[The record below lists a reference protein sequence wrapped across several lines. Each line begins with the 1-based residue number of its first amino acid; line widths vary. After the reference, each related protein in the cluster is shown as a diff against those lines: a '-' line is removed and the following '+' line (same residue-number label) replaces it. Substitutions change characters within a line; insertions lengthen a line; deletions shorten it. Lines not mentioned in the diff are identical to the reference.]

1 MEYNL
6 SPSLLAADFANL
18 QDAFEALESAGVKWL
33 HLDVMD
39 GVFVPN
45 LSFGITVISSIRK
58 ATNLFFDV
66 HLMITDP
73 IRYVEDFANA
83 GADLINFHLEAC
95 DDPRAVID
103 AIKKTG
109 KKVGITIK
117 PKTPVD
123 ALIPYLEQVDMIL
136 LMSVEPGF
144 GGQSYI
150 PGSTEKI
157 KKLRSMLDDRGLKT
171 DIEIDG
177 GVGLGN
183 IREVLDAGCN
193 IVVAGSAVFK
203 GDIAESAEK
212 FNKVLEDYQS

>member
-73 IRYVEDFANA
+73 IRYVENFANA

-95 DDPRAVID
+95 DDPQAVID

-157 KKLRSMLDDRGLKT
+157 KKLRTMLDDRGLKT

-203 GDIAESAEK
+203 GDIAESAGK
-212 FNKVLEDYQS
+212 FNKVLEDYQL

>member
-157 KKLRSMLDDRGLKT
+157 KKLRSMIDDRGLKT
-171 DIEIDG
+171 DIESDG

-203 GDIAESAEK
+203 GDIAESAGK

>member
-1 MEYNL
+1 MEYYL

-18 QDAFEALESAGVKWL
+18 SDAFEALERAGVRWL

-73 IRYVEDFANA
+73 IRYVENFANA

-95 DDPRAVID
+95 DDPQAVID

-157 KKLRSMLDDRGLKT
+157 KKLRTILDDRGLKT

-177 GVGLGN
+177 GVSLGN

-203 GDIAESAEK
+203 GDIAESTGK
-212 FNKVLEDYQS
+212 FNKVLEDYQL

>member
-123 ALIPYLEQVDMIL
+123 ALIPFLEQVDMIL

-157 KKLRSMLDDRGLKT
+157 KKLRSMIDDRGLKT

-203 GDIAESAEK
+203 GDIAESAGK

>member
-1 MEYNL
+1 MEYYL

-18 QDAFEALESAGVKWL
+18 SDAFEALERAGVRWL

-83 GADLINFHLEAC
+83 GTDLINFHLEAC
-95 DDPRAVID
+95 DDPQAVID

-117 PKTPVD
+117 PKTQVD

-157 KKLRSMLDDRGLKT
+157 KKLRTILDDRGLKT

-177 GVGLGN
+177 GVSLGN

-203 GDIAESAEK
+203 GDIAESAGK
-212 FNKVLEDYQS
+212 FNKVLEDYQL

>member
-1 MEYNL
+1 MEYYL
-6 SPSLLAADFANL
+6 SPSLLAADFVNL
-18 QDAFEALESAGVKWL
+18 SDAFEALERAGVRWL

-95 DDPRAVID
+95 DDPKAVID

-157 KKLRSMLDDRGLKT
+157 KKLRTMLDDRGLKT

-203 GDIAESAEK
+203 GDIAESAGK
-212 FNKVLEDYQS
+212 FNKVLEDYQL

>member
-157 KKLRSMLDDRGLKT
+157 KKLRSMIDDRGLKT

-203 GDIAESAEK
+203 GDIAESAGK
-212 FNKVLEDYQS
+212 FNKVLEDYQL

>member
-1 MEYNL
+1 MEYYL

-18 QDAFEALESAGVKWL
+18 SDAFEALERAGVRWL

-73 IRYVEDFANA
+73 IRYVENFANA

-95 DDPRAVID
+95 DDPQAVID

-117 PKTPVD
+117 PKTPVED
-123 ALIPYLEQVDMIL
+123 LIPYLEQVDMIL

-157 KKLRSMLDDRGLKT
+157 KKLRTMLDDRGLKT

-177 GVGLGN
+177 GVSLGN

-203 GDIAESAEK
+203 GNIAESAGK
-212 FNKVLEDYQS
+212 FNKVLEDYQL

>member
-18 QDAFEALESAGVKWL
+18 HDAFEALESAGVKWL

-73 IRYVEDFANA
+73 IRYVEDFANS

-95 DDPRAVID
+95 DDPQAVID

-123 ALIPYLEQVDMIL
+123 ALLPYLEQVDMIL

-157 KKLRSMLDDRGLKT
+157 KKLRTMLDDRGLKT

-177 GVGLGN
+177 GVSLGN

-203 GDIAESAEK
+203 GDIAESAGK

>member
-1 MEYNL
+1 MEYYL

-18 QDAFEALESAGVKWL
+18 SDAFEALERAGVRWL

-73 IRYVEDFANA
+73 IRYVENFANA

-95 DDPRAVID
+95 DDPQAVID

-109 KKVGITIK
+109 KKVGLTIK

-157 KKLRSMLDDRGLKT
+157 KKLRTMLDDRGLKT

-177 GVGLGN
+177 GVSLGN

-203 GDIAESAEK
+203 GDIAESAGK
-212 FNKVLEDYQS
+212 FNKVLEDYQL

>member
-1 MEYNL
+1 
-6 SPSLLAADFANL
+6 
-18 QDAFEALESAGVKWL
+18 
-33 HLDVMD
+33 MD

-73 IRYVEDFANA
+73 IRYVENFANA

-95 DDPRAVID
+95 DDPQAVID

-117 PKTPVD
+117 PKTPVED
-123 ALIPYLEQVDMIL
+123 LIPYLEQVDMIL

-157 KKLRSMLDDRGLKT
+157 KKLRTMLDDRGLKT

-177 GVGLGN
+177 GVSLGN

-203 GDIAESAEK
+203 GDIAESAGK
-212 FNKVLEDYQS
+212 FNKVLEDYQL

>member
-157 KKLRSMLDDRGLKT
+157 KKLRSMIDDRGLKT

>member
-6 SPSLLAADFANL
+6 APSLLAADFANL

-157 KKLRSMLDDRGLKT
+157 KKLRSMIDDRGLKT

>member
-1 MEYNL
+1 MEYYL

-95 DDPRAVID
+95 DDPQAVID

-123 ALIPYLEQVDMIL
+123 ALLPYLEQVDMIL

-171 DIEIDG
+171 DIQIDG

-203 GDIAESAEK
+203 GDIAESAGK

>member
-123 ALIPYLEQVDMIL
+123 ALLPYLEQVDMIL

-157 KKLRSMLDDRGLKT
+157 KKLRSMIDDRGLKT

-203 GDIAESAEK
+203 GDIAESAGK

>member
-1 MEYNL
+1 MEYYL

-18 QDAFEALESAGVKWL
+18 HDAFEALERAGVRWL

-95 DDPRAVID
+95 DDPQAVID

-157 KKLRSMLDDRGLKT
+157 KKLRTMLDDRGLKT

-177 GVGLGN
+177 GVSLGN
-183 IREVLDAGCN
+183 IRKVLDAGCN

-203 GDIAESAEK
+203 GDIAESAGK
-212 FNKVLEDYQS
+212 FNKVLEDYQL

>member
-1 MEYNL
+1 MEYYL

-18 QDAFEALESAGVKWL
+18 HDAFEALESAGVKWL

-58 ATNLFFDV
+58 AT
-66 HLMITDP
+66 MITDP

-95 DDPRAVID
+95 DDPQAVID

-157 KKLRSMLDDRGLKT
+157 RKLRSMLDERDLKT

-183 IREVLDAGCN
+183 INEVLDAGCN

-203 GDIAESAEK
+203 GDIAESAGK
-212 FNKVLEDYQS
+212 FNKVLEDYQL

>member
-95 DDPRAVID
+95 DDPQAVID

-157 KKLRSMLDDRGLKT
+157 KKLRSMIDDRGLKT

-183 IREVLDAGCN
+183 INEVLDAGCN

-203 GDIAESAEK
+203 GDIAESAGK
-212 FNKVLEDYQS
+212 FNKVLEDYQL

>member
-1 MEYNL
+1 MEYYL

-18 QDAFEALESAGVKWL
+18 SDAFEALERAGVRWL

-95 DDPRAVID
+95 DDPQAVID

-157 KKLRSMLDDRGLKT
+157 KKLRTMLDDRGLKT

-177 GVGLGN
+177 GVSLGN

-203 GDIAESAEK
+203 GDIAESAGK
-212 FNKVLEDYQS
+212 FNKVLEDYQL

>member
-123 ALIPYLEQVDMIL
+123 ALLPYLEQVDMIL

-157 KKLRSMLDDRGLKT
+157 KKLRSMIDDRGLKT

-203 GDIAESAEK
+203 GDIAESAGK
-212 FNKVLEDYQS
+212 FNKVLEDYQL

>member
-1 MEYNL
+1 MEYYL

-18 QDAFEALESAGVKWL
+18 SDAFEALERAGVRWL

-73 IRYVEDFANA
+73 IRYVENFANA

-95 DDPRAVID
+95 DDPQAVID

-157 KKLRSMLDDRGLKT
+157 KKLRTMLDDRGLKT

-177 GVGLGN
+177 GVSLGN

-203 GDIAESAEK
+203 GDIAESAGK
-212 FNKVLEDYQS
+212 FNKVLEDYQL

>member
-18 QDAFEALESAGVKWL
+18 QDAFEALESAGVTWL

-171 DIEIDG
+171 DIQIDG

-183 IREVLDAGCN
+183 ISEVLDAGCN

-203 GDIAESAEK
+203 GDIAESAGK

>member
-123 ALIPYLEQVDMIL
+123 ALIPFLEQVDMIL

-157 KKLRSMLDDRGLKT
+157 KKLRSMIDDRGLKT

>member
-157 KKLRSMLDDRGLKT
+157 KKLRTMLDDRGLKT

-203 GDIAESAEK
+203 GDIAESAGK

>member
-157 KKLRSMLDDRGLKT
+157 KKLRSMIDDRGLKT

-177 GVGLGN
+177 GVGLT
-183 IREVLDAGCN
+183 LDQPDDAGCN

>member
-1 MEYNL
+1 MEYYL
-6 SPSLLAADFANL
+6 SPSLLAADFADL
-18 QDAFEALESAGVKWL
+18 RGAFDALESAGVKWL

-73 IRYVEDFANA
+73 IRYVDDFANA

-95 DDPRAVID
+95 QDPQAVID

-109 KKVGITIK
+109 KKIGITIK
-117 PKTPVD
+117 PKTPVEE
-123 ALIPYLEQVDMIL
+123 LLPYLDQVDMIL

-157 KKLRSMLDDRGLKT
+157 RKLRDMLEERGLET

-183 IREVLDAGCN
+183 INEVLEAGCN

-203 GDIAESAEK
+203 GNIAESAGK
-212 FNKVLEDYQS
+212 FQNILEEFRS

>member
-171 DIEIDG
+171 DIQIDG

-203 GDIAESAEK
+203 GDIAESAGK

>member
-157 KKLRSMLDDRGLKT
+157 KKLRSMIDDRGLKT

-203 GDIAESAEK
+203 GDIAKSAGK

>member
-203 GDIAESAEK
+203 GDIAESAGK

>member
-157 KKLRSMLDDRGLKT
+157 KKLRSMIDDRGLKT

-203 GDIAESAEK
+203 GDIAESAGK

>member
-1 MEYNL
+1 MEYYL

-18 QDAFEALESAGVKWL
+18 SDAFEALERAGVRWL

-95 DDPRAVID
+95 DDPQAVID

-157 KKLRSMLDDRGLKT
+157 KKLRTMLDDRDLKT

-203 GDIAESAEK
+203 GDIAESAGK
-212 FNKVLEDYQS
+212 FNRVLEDYKS